1 MKGSS
6 EMKNVILYNLPPCP
20 YCGGWGDVM
29 QEYYDGLFGR
39 EDTWFVRC
47 HKCGF
52 TTDNVGNPTEA
63 SQQWKKLCKEHKNGG
78 KNL

>member
-1 MKGSS
+1 
-6 EMKNVILYNLPPCP
+6 MKNVILYNLPPCP
-20 YCGGWGDVM
+20 YCGGRGDVM

-47 HKCGF
+47 YKCGF

-78 KNL
+78 KSL